1 VKFTKIFRILT
12 LAAIV
17 SLLLLAVPSSPALAA
32 RDITLDPDSGDID
45 TYFYVDGTGF
55 SHSNPDEVT
64 APQYAVDIYFSIQE
78 ASTSDTIGTSSGD
91 DVRTYQRI
99 ATGVWVD
106 EYGEFSKKVKVPTRL
121 STGTNDEDVHG
132 GIYYVYVTTNYRTDT
147 AGSSDEIGA
156 VAQFT
161 VTAGGITL
169 SPTHGVVGTDVKITG
184 EYFSPSEYITV
195 TCDDEGVDIKSGDKK
210 TSSAGGFTSHILIIA
225 NTAGEHTIA
234 VEDDSGHSAE
244 ATFTVEPKI
253 AVGATEGKAGDT
265 VEVTGTGFG
274 GNVGADVML
283 NGSVVGSGE
292 TDEYG
297 SLTAS
302 FEVPDVAEG
311 SYDVTV
317 DDDDGNEAS
326 VAFAIYIATEVSI
339 SPVTTQASPGH
350 VGTDITI
357 SGVGFER
364 EHTITITYATEPTV
378 VKTVTSDADGAFTAT
393 FKAPKS
399 EAGAHTITASDG
411 TNSLTTTFYMESTP
425 PPVPEPLLPE
435 TDVKTASPVQFDW
448 GDVTDDS
455 LPVTYTLQVAI
466 DDNFTTASI
475 VREEKGLTDS
485 EYTLTEAEKLEP
497 KGKETPY
504 YWRVKAIDSASN
516 ESAWSTPKSFY
527 TGGGISFALPS
538 WRIHLFWGIGVV
550 VAIFFGYWLGRR
562 RAAAS
567 Y

>member
-12 LAAIV
+12 LATIV
-17 SLLLLAVPSSPALAA
+17 SLFLLAIPSSPALAA
-32 RDITLDPDSGDID
+32 RDISLDPDSGDID

-64 APQYAVDIYFSIQE
+64 APQYAVDIYFSFQE
-78 ASTSDTIGTSSGD
+78 AGTSDTIGTSSSA

-132 GIYYVYVTTNYRTDT
+132 GTYYVYATTNYRTDIT
-147 AGSSDEIGA
+147 DSSDQIGA

-161 VTAGGITL
+161 VTAGQIAV

-184 EYFSPSEYITV
+184 EYFSPSENITV
-195 TCDDEGVDIKSGDKK
+195 TCDNESVNIKSGDNK
-210 TSSAGGFTSHILIIA
+210 TGSDGGFTTHILIIA

-234 VEDDSGHSAE
+234 VEDKSGHSAE
-244 ATFTVEPKI
+244 ATFTVEPQI
-253 AVGATEGKAGDT
+253 AISATEGKKGDT
-265 VEVTGTGFG
+265 VDVTGTGFG
-274 GNVGADVML
+274 GKIGADVTL
-283 NGSVVGSGE
+283 DSTVVASTE

-297 SLTAS
+297 NIDTS
-302 FEVPDVAEG
+302 FEVPDVAAGDYE
-311 SYDVTV
+311 VTV
-317 DDDDGNEAS
+317 KDDDGNEHSA
-326 VAFAIYIATEVSI
+326 AFAIYIATKVSI
-339 SPVTTQASPGH
+339 SPVTTQSSPGH
-350 VGTDITI
+350 VGSDITV
-357 SGVGFER
+357 SGVGFKPQ
-364 EHTITITYATEPTV
+364 HQITITYTSAPV
-378 VKTVTSDADGAFTAT
+378 VFTTNSDTDGAFTYT

-399 EAGAHTITASDG
+399 EAGQHTITASDG
-411 TNSLTTTFYMESTP
+411 TNSLTMTFYMESTP
-425 PPVPEPLLPE
+425 PPVPELLLPE
-435 TDVKTASPVQFDW
+435 TNVKTASPVHFTW
-448 GDVTDDS
+448 GAVTDDS
-455 LPVTYTLQVAI
+455 LPVTYNLQVAT
-466 DDNFTTASI
+466 DDSFTTASI
-475 VREEKGLTDS
+475 IREETGLTTP
-485 EYTLTEAEKLEP
+485 EYTLTAEEKLAP
-497 KGKETPY
+497 KGKDTPY

-527 TGGGISFALPS
+527 NGGGFAFALPS

-550 VAIFFGYWLGRR
+550 VAILFGYWLGKR